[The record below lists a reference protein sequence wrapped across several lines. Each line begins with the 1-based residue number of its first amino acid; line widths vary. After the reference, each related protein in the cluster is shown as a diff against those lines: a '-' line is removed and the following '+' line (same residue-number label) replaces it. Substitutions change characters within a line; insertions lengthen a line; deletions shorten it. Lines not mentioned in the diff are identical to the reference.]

1 MDTGNE
7 NTPLVYRPIAL
18 AYFWQWL
25 GAGAFFLSPFFFLY
39 LLLRWGKI
47 GLAILGI
54 LFIAGAYWLLRTIRL
69 WRGNRLEIEED
80 QITIINQLGFFDR
93 TVSKIKLDKI
103 NDISYRK
110 KSFLQTLGNCGSVH
124 IQVSASPEK
133 LVVRNLKRPEL
144 VQAALY
150 AAQNNFSEQ
159 GEREFTEAELL
170 SVIREIRSRIGEPRW
185 KQIQKGDW
193 NLKRNF
199 IKEIGASDKSK
210 AEAIEQFFSRKI

>member
-1 MDTGNE
+1 MDIGNE
-7 NTPLVYRPIAL
+7 NLQAVYRPIAL
-18 AYFWQWL
+18 AYIWQWL
-25 GAGAFFLSPFFFLY
+25 GAGLVFLMPFFFLY

-47 GLAILGI
+47 GLVILGL
-54 LFIAGAYWLLRTIRL
+54 LFIAGSYWLLLTYRL
-69 WRGNRLEIEED
+69 WRGSKLEIEED
-80 QITIINQLGFFDR
+80 QIIIVSQTGFFDR

-110 KSFLQTLGNCGSVH
+110 KGFWQTLGNCGSVH

-133 LVVRNLKRPEL
+133 LVVHNLKKPEL

-159 GEREFTEAELL
+159 GQREFTEAELL
-170 SVIREIRSRIGEPRW
+170 SVIREIRTRIGEPRW

-193 NLKRNF
+193 KLKQNF
-199 IKEIGASDKSK
+199 IKEVGASDKSK

>member
-1 MDTGNE
+1 MDIGDE
-7 NTPLVYRPIAL
+7 NIQAVYRPIAL

-25 GAGAFFLSPFFFLY
+25 GAGLVFLAPFFFLY
-39 LLLRWGKI
+39 LLLRWGKV
-47 GLAILGI
+47 GLIILGA
-54 LFIAGAYWLLRTIRL
+54 LFIAGSYWLLRTVRL

-93 TVSKIKLDKI
+93 TVSKVKLDKI
-103 NDISYRK
+103 NDVSYRK
-110 KSFLQTLGNCGSVH
+110 NGFLQTLGNCGSVH

-133 LVVRNLKRPEL
+133 LVVRNLKKPEL

-159 GEREFTEAELL
+159 GSSDFTEAELL
-170 SVIREIRSRIGEPRW
+170 SVIREIRSRIGPDRW

-193 NLKRNF
+193 KLKRNF
-199 IKEIGASDKSK
+199 IKEVGESDKNK
-210 AEAIEQFFSRKI
+210 AEAIEQFFSRRI